1 MSEAIKLMKKEMKK
15 LAFVI
20 NLDSIHTILDTYPA
34 IDKAINKDGN
44 VFYLDSVEM
53 GHFGNQANMND
64 VVAFEEVNKSE
75 NCPIGYNLWCM
86 GNIEKASQRVTI
98 KSDTE
103 IYTKAVIDEAIYFDN
118 ENDVIEFIK
127 ARTSSEFFS
136 EKVHISNTDILINT
150 KYGDAKGKVGQ
161 CYVISHGTDRIQ
173 ILTLGTPSIDDFCVV
188 DNENKVI
195 AELKDLH

>member
-75 NCPIGYNLWCM
+75 NCPFGFNLWCM

-136 EKVHISNTDILINT
+136 EKVHVSSTDILINT

-188 DNENKVI
+188 DNDNKVI

>member
-20 NLDSIHTILDTYPA
+20 NLDSIYTILDTYPE

-64 VVAFEEVNKSE
+64 VVAFEEVNRSE
-75 NCPIGYNLWCM
+75 NCPVGYNLWCM

-118 ENDVIEFIK
+118 ENDVLEFIK

-136 EKVHISNTDILINT
+136 EKVHISSTDILINT

-188 DNENKVI
+188 DNENKV

>member
-75 NCPIGYNLWCM
+75 NCPIGYNLWSM

-118 ENDVIEFIK
+118 ENDVLEFIK

-136 EKVHISNTDILINT
+136 EKVHISSTDILINT

-161 CYVISHGTDRIQ
+161 CYVTSHGTDRIQ

>member
-1 MSEAIKLMKKEMKK
+1 MAEAIKIMKKEMKK
-15 LAFVI
+15 LAFVV
-20 NLDSIHTILDTYPA
+20 NLDSIHTIAETYPE
-34 IDKAINKDGN
+34 IEKAVNKDGN

-64 VVAFEEVNKSE
+64 VVAFEEVNRSE
-75 NCPIGYNLWCM
+75 NCPVGYNLWCM
-86 GNIEKASQRVTI
+86 GNIEKASQRVII

-118 ENDVIEFIK
+118 ENDILEFIK

-136 EKVHISNTDILINT
+136 EKVHVSNTDILINT

-173 ILTLGTPSIDDFCVV
+173 ILTLGTPSVDDFCVV
-188 DNENKVI
+188 DNDNKVI
-195 AELKDLH
+195 AELKDMH

>member
-1 MSEAIKLMKKEMKK
+1 MAEAIKIMKKEMKK
-15 LAFVI
+15 LAFVV
-20 NLDSIHTILDTYPA
+20 NLDSIHTIAETYPE

-64 VVAFEEVNKSE
+64 VVAFEEVNRSE
-75 NCPIGYNLWCM
+75 NCPVGYNLWCM

-118 ENDVIEFIK
+118 ENDVLEFIK

-136 EKVHISNTDILINT
+136 EKVHVSGTDILINT
-150 KYGDAKGKVGQ
+150 KYGDAKGKLGQ

-173 ILTLGTPSIDDFCVV
+173 ILTLGTPSVDDFCVV
-188 DNENKVI
+188 DNDNKVI
-195 AELKDLH
+195 AELKDMH